1 MAKEAKERGITRSM
15 VGIERA
21 VKDKDTKIFLIGNA
35 PTALFQLLEEIEKEE
50 IDKPQLIAGVPV
62 GFVGCPESKAALS
75 DYDVPFIR
83 TNGTKGGSTVAVA
96 VLHGILY
103 QIYQRERY

>member
-1 MAKEAKERGITRSM
+1 M
-15 VGIERA
+15 
-21 VKDKDTKIFLIGNA
+21 
-35 PTALFQLLEEIEKEE
+35 
-50 IDKPQLIAGVPV
+50 

-83 TNGTKGGSTVAVA
+83 TSGTKGGSTVAVA

-103 QIYQRERY
+103 QMFERDRY

>member
-1 MAKEAKERGITRSM
+1 ME
-15 VGIERA
+15 
-21 VKDKDTKIFLIGNA
+21 
-35 PTALFQLLEEIEKEE
+35 
-50 IDKPQLIAGVPV
+50 KPQLIAGIPV

-103 QIYQRERY
+103 QMFERDRY